1 METRTVIIRIDERAR
16 LLSAA
21 LAATNHPELAQT
33 RKKHGT
39 HLHARGTRKLVQEH
53 QEHPAIQTLQALLD
67 QGIPLSSLFG
77 YVLRLTW
84 PGLDDVE
91 YKPGWVPTDW
101 NSQLADFYQHSKL
114 VSWWTEEN
122 DNWYTPVEQ
131 LQEIFN
137 KVKLHE
143 YLEQFVGLFS
153 DSLVLMPNISYPTDH
168 TVGCR
173 VGGELI
179 ALMPPPIA
187 WGDSAPWPYKDDPG
201 LAYRAAIS
209 EFGSMLMSAYLSR
222 HVTAVNAAATKA
234 LPIDQK
240 YKDAHPT
247 WQDQFLGLFKA
258 AVTALFLEDAINPL
272 EARSFVQYMQRVEN
286 LHVLPGAISVFRR
299 YLDERKAGKYT
310 EFIDYLPNIPK
321 YLRVMKAFAPA

>member
-1 METRTVIIRIDERAR
+1 METRSVIVRIDERAK

-21 LAATNHPELAQT
+21 LAATTFPEQSQA

-39 HLHARGTRKLVQEH
+39 HLHARGTRKLLQEH
-53 QEHPAIQTLQALLD
+53 QAHPAIQTLQTLLD
-67 QGIPLSSLFG
+67 QGIPLSTLFG

-84 PGLDDVE
+84 PGLTDTLD
-91 YKPGWVPTDW
+91 KPGWVPANW
-101 NSQLADFYQHSKL
+101 NEQLADFYQRSKL
-114 VSWWTEEN
+114 VLWWTEESE
-122 DNWYTPVEQ
+122 NWYTPVEQ
-131 LQEIFN
+131 LQEIFS
-137 KVKLHE
+137 KVQLHD
-143 YLEQFVGLFS
+143 YLEQFVGPIT
-153 DSLVLMPNISYPTDH
+153 DGLVLMPNISYPTDH

-179 ALMPPPIA
+179 TLMPPPIA

-201 LAYRAAIS
+201 LAYRAAIG
-209 EFGSMLMSAYLSR
+209 EFGSMLMNTYLSR
-222 HVTAVNAAATKA
+222 HVAAVNAAAAKA

-258 AVTALFLEDAINPL
+258 SVTALFLEDAVSTL

-286 LHVLPGAISVFRR
+286 LQILPGSISVFRR
-299 YLDERKAGKYT
+299 YLDERKAGKYA